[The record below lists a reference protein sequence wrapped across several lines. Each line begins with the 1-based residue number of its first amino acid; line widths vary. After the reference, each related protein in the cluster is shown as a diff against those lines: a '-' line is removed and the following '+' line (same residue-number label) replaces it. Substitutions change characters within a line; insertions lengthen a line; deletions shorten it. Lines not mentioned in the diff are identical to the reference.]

1 MNVRLLILMAFTLL
15 SACGGGGSSS
25 SGGGGSTNPDP
36 AKENLI
42 VCRGDSIGIGYRA
55 SIAFPDIIRSM
66 TGIPVANSSSPGI
79 SAAEGAGRAQTLI
92 DRFNPRYLVIL
103 LGTNDAIGGGSGVN
117 AAITSLQLAGQIC
130 VNNGV
135 VCVFGTLPPITAS
148 SLQNA
153 DALAISKGI
162 RGIGSARIADFALA
176 MDASHIGDDGIHP
189 NDSGQRLIGQGF
201 SNHLP

>member
-1 MNVRLLILMAFTLL
+1 MLIAFTLL
-15 SACGGGGSSS
+15 GACGNDGSSS
-25 SGGGGSTNPDP
+25 SGGGGSTGPDP
-36 AKENLI
+36 DKENLI
-42 VCRGDSIGIGYRA
+42 VVIGDSIGIGYRA
-55 SIAFPDIIRSM
+55 NIAYPNIINSR

-92 DRFNPRYLVIL
+92 DKLNPRYLVVL

-117 AAITSLQLAGQIC
+117 AAITSLQLIAQIC

-153 DALAISKGI
+153 DALAISRGI

-189 NDSGQRLIGQGF
+189 NDSGQQLIGQGF

>member
-1 MNVRLLILMAFTLL
+1 MNIRLLILMAFTLL
-15 SACGGGGSSS
+15 SACGSDGSSS
-25 SGGGGSTNPDP
+25 SGGGASTNPDP
-36 AKENLI
+36 DKKNLI
-42 VCRGDSIGIGYRA
+42 VVIGDSIGIGFRA
-55 SIAFPDIIRSM
+55 SIAFPDIINSM
-66 TGIPVANSSSPGI
+66 TGIPVTNSSSPGI

-92 DRFNPRYLVIL
+92 DQFNPRYLVVL
-103 LGTNDAIGGGSGVN
+103 LGTNDAIGGGSGVEV
-117 AAITSLQLAGQIC
+117 AIGSLQTIAQIC

-153 DALAISKGI
+153 DALAISSGI